1 VNVLGID
8 LSSKAIDLVLLD
20 ENANRASWTRLTLEG
35 PNAFERARDVAEK
48 MPQPG
53 WYEAHG
59 VYLVAIE
66 RPFVS
71 HGQDVIRLVQGAV
84 LAEIPR
90 ELHVWEVSPSQ
101 WKSAMGIPVR
111 QKPEWG
117 DFPAD
122 LQLACSFADPPWTQD
137 ALDALGVALY
147 ARDENAKGIADAL
160 NLCPCGTPGECIPGT
175 PGCAKAISDALS
187 AA

>member
-1 VNVLGID
+1 
-8 LSSKAIDLVLLD
+8 
-20 ENANRASWTRLTLEG
+20 
-35 PNAFERARDVAEK
+35 

-71 HGQDVIRLVQGAV
+71 HGQDVIRLVQGCV

-90 ELHVWEVSPSQ
+90 DLEVWEVAVSQ
-101 WKSAMGIPVR
+101 WKKPLGIPVR
-111 QKPEWG
+111 TKPSAGNFYGFTMGVETPDALDRFG
-117 DFPAD
+117 A
-122 LQLACSFADPPWTQD
+122 PPQD

-147 ARDENAKGIADAL
+147 ARDENARGIEIAL
-160 NLCPCGTPGECIPGT
+160 G
-175 PGCAKAISDALS
+175 

>member
-1 VNVLGID
+1 VNTLGID

-35 PNAFERARDVAEK
+35 PTAFERARDVVGK

-71 HGQDVIRLVQGAV
+71 HGQDVIRLVEGCV

-90 ELHVWEVSPSQ
+90 GLECWEVSPSQ
-101 WKSAMGIPVR
+101 WKSALGIPIR
-111 QKPEWG
+111 EKPDFDQFNNFLLSGSDDEW
-117 DFPAD
+117 P
-122 LQLACSFADPPWTQD
+122 QDP
-137 ALDALGVALY
+137 LDALGVALY
-147 ARDENAKGIADAL
+147 ARDL
-160 NLCPCGTPGECIPGT
+160 N
-175 PGCAKAISDALS
+175 AKAISDALS

>member
-8 LSSKAIDLVLLD
+8 LSSKAIDLVLLS
-20 ENANRASWTRLTLEG
+20 ENEDRASWTRLTLEG
-35 PNAFERARDVAEK
+35 PTAFERARDVAEK

-84 LAEIPR
+84 LAGIPR
-90 ELHVWEVSPSQ
+90 ELQVWEVSVSQ
-101 WKSAMGIPVR
+101 WKKPLGIPVR
-111 QKPEWG
+111 QKPTHYAFP
-117 DFPAD
+117 DFTFDGYNP
-122 LQLACSFADPPWTQD
+122 SRPSRTNIFPWPQD

-147 ARDENAKGIADAL
+147 ARDLNARGIAEAL
-160 NLCPCGTPGECIPGT
+160 GDV
-175 PGCAKAISDALS
+175 A
-187 AA
+187 

>member
-1 VNVLGID
+1 MNTLGID
-8 LSSKAIDLVLLD
+8 LSSFHLDLVLLD

-59 VYLVAIE
+59 VYLCAIE

-90 ELHVWEVSPSQ
+90 ELHVWEVAVSE
-101 WKSAMGIPVR
+101 WKRHLDIAIREKPGAAAFGISM
-111 QKPEWG
+111 EY
-117 DFPAD
+117 D
-122 LQLACSFADPPWTQD
+122 SDPLDWPQD

-147 ARDENAKGIADAL
+147 ARDL
-160 NLCPCGTPGECIPGT
+160 N
-175 PGCAKAISDALS
+175 AKAISDALS

>member
-1 VNVLGID
+1 MNVVGID

-20 ENANRASWTRLTLEG
+20 ENADRAQWTRVELEG
-35 PNAFERARDVAEK
+35 KTAFDRARDVAEK

-71 HGQDVIRLVQGAV
+71 HGQDVIRLVQGCV

-90 ELHVWEVSPSQ
+90 ALEVWEVAVSQ
-101 WKSAMGIPVR
+101 WKKPLGIPVK
-111 QKPEWG
+111 QKPTVVSFGTFSFTNDG
-117 DFPAD
+117 DD
-122 LQLACSFADPPWTQD
+122 LWPQD
-137 ALDALGVALY
+137 AFDALGVALY
-147 ARDENAKGIADAL
+147 ARDLNAAGIAARL
-160 NLCPCGTPGECIPGT
+160 EG
-175 PGCAKAISDALS
+175 

>member
-1 VNVLGID
+1 MSCNVLGID

-20 ENANRASWTRLTLEG
+20 ENENRASWTRIELEG
-35 PNAFERARDVAEK
+35 PTAFERARDVAEK
-48 MPQPG
+48 MPQPA

-59 VYLVAIE
+59 VYLCAIE

-90 ELHVWEVSPSQ
+90 GLHVWEVSPSQ
-101 WKSAMGIPVR
+101 WKKKVGLPIR
-111 QKPEWG
+111 EKPGWQQFQGFRLEGFG
-117 DFPAD
+117 D
-122 LQLACSFADPPWTQD
+122 WTQD
-137 ALDALGVALY
+137 AFDALGVALY
-147 ARDENAKGIADAL
+147 ARDLNARGIEIAL
-160 NLCPCGTPGECIPGT
+160 G
-175 PGCAKAISDALS
+175 